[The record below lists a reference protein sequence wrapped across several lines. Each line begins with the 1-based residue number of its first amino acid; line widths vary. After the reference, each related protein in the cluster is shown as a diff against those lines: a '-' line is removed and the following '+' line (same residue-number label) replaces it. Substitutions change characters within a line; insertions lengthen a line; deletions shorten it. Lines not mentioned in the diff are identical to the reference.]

1 MGQEFLGV
9 GWACPMSCD
18 ESSKDIALSRYEKD
32 VEEAIL
38 IILKTAPGE
47 RVMHPDFGCGIH
59 EYVFAPNNA
68 QTAGMIRFHVEQALA
83 RWEPRIEAL
92 SVQVNSDSYR
102 PEVLLID
109 IGYTVRSTDS
119 RFNIVY
125 PFYLERGDV

>member
-47 RVMHPDFGCGIH
+47 RVMRPDFGCGIH

-92 SVQVNSDSYR
+92 SVQVNSDAYR

>member
-9 GWACPMSCD
+9 GWASPMECD
-18 ESSKDIALSRYEKD
+18 ENTGDVALSRYEKD

-47 RVMHPDFGCGIH
+47 RLMRPDFGCGIH

-68 QTAGMIRFHVEQALA
+68 QTAGMIRFHVEQALG
-83 RWEPRIEAL
+83 RWEPRIVNL
-92 SVQVNSDSYR
+92 SVEVGKDPGR
-102 PEVLLID
+102 PEVLLIH

-119 RFNIVY
+119 RFNLVY
-125 PFYLERGDV
+125 PFYLERGEV

>member
-47 RVMHPDFGCGIH
+47 RVMRPDFGCGIH

-92 SVQVNSDSYR
+92 SVQVTSDSYR

>member
-18 ESSKDIALSRYEKD
+18 DSSKDIALSRYEKD

-47 RVMHPDFGCGIH
+47 RVMRPDFGCGIH

>member
-47 RVMHPDFGCGIH
+47 RVMRPDFGCGIH

-83 RWEPRIEAL
+83 RWEPRIEVL

>member
-47 RVMHPDFGCGIH
+47 RVMRPDFGCGIH

-83 RWEPRIEAL
+83 RWEPRIEEL

-119 RFNIVY
+119 RYNIVY

>member
-9 GWACPMSCD
+9 GWACPMSWD
-18 ESSKDIALSRYEKD
+18 ESNKDIALARYEKD

-47 RVMHPDFGCGIH
+47 RVMRPDFGCGIH

-92 SVQVNSDSYR
+92 TVDVKSDSYR

-119 RFNIVY
+119 RYNIVY
-125 PFYLERGDV
+125 PFYLERGEV

>member
-18 ESSKDIALSRYEKD
+18 ELSKDIALSRYEKD

-47 RVMHPDFGCGIH
+47 RVMRPDFGCGIH

-83 RWEPRIEAL
+83 RWEPRIEEL

>member
-47 RVMHPDFGCGIH
+47 RVMRPDFGCGIH